1 LIDRHP
7 GTGSSTGLAKL
18 ILSLWNDD
26 CAYSFRE
33 CVRSF
38 DKDRSALTG
47 RMIEH
52 FLKRGEDADL
62 ILAGDHI
69 YDHIYKSPPRLWE
82 LGMAAT
88 DTKTKLRQQW
98 ETDKVAS

>member
-1 LIDRHP
+1 MKTSYQEAVEFDRPPPRH
-7 GTGSSTGLAKL
+7 
-18 ILSLWNDD
+18 
-26 CAYSFRE
+26 R
-33 CVRSF
+33 
-38 DKDRSALTG
+38 
-47 RMIEH
+47 IEH